1 MKFEISPATQSSAK
15 PASMNSRARRFSSA
29 TEMIAAFESSTCMR
43 SILDHER
50 TRHRTSAR
58 VLPANWLHISLLTKD
73 VDAVLFIHSGH
84 ENERQPSGDPHEHW
98 GGVFKLLIIL
108 IKQGAHFLIVKRK
121 TLSKN
126 QLTAPLYK
134 LCTQLSTKIVDSF
147 LQLDCR
153 MQRLSSASV
162 FLSPSLLRLSMR
174 FKVARIFKCPGVES
188 ATYHRSGRM
197 ADLAFNPVLD
207 RYPRHYR

>member
-1 MKFEISPATQSSAK
+1 
-15 PASMNSRARRFSSA
+15 
-29 TEMIAAFESSTCMR
+29 MR

-50 TRHRTSAR
+50 TRHCASTG
-58 VLPANWLHISLLTKD
+58 VLPANLPHISLLTKD

-84 ENERQPSGDPHEHW
+84 ENERRPSGGPHAHW
-98 GGVFKLLIIL
+98 GSVFNLLIFIH
-108 IKQGAHFLIVKRK
+108 KQGAHFLIVKQK

-147 LQLDCR
+147 LQLACR
-153 MQRLSSASV
+153 SQRLSSAFV

-174 FKVARIFKCPGVES
+174 FKVARIFKCPGVER

-197 ADLAFNPVLD
+197 ADLAINPVLD